1 MTEPTTAHAA
11 LAAGLARSTLG
22 EPAVPAMSYPIM
34 VDGAQVGWSASC
46 YEIARSLATELVVAL
61 EAERDDLRAR
71 LAVALDGCCPDCG
84 GSGIGSDAC
93 DGPGH
98 HTPPCPSCEGSGL
111 TPDGRRLVAQRDAA
125 WAERDAAQA
134 RVAELEAPGE
144 CNSIH
149 KLRAQVADLQAVV
162 ERVRPVVEVLSAACE
177 QGRPT
182 NLYNLLV
189 RMGRDFTPAHEDAA
203 WLRSLLLTAPDP
215 AHRPGHTDLM
225 VAPES
230 VLDLAPTECPAC
242 RGSGWGD
249 AREIATCVVCR
260 GSGLAPQSE
269 PLAEHEPDES
279 KGTRWESPPQSAPA
293 PDGRF
298 TVDSARRFK

>member
-1 MTEPTTAHAA
+1 MTDPTTARF
-11 LAAGLARSTLG
+11 ARSTLG

-111 TPDGRRLVAQRDAA
+111 APGARRMAAQRNAA

-144 CNSIH
+144 CASIH
-149 KLRAQVADLQAVV
+149 KLRAQVTDLQAAV
-162 ERVRPVVEVLSAACE
+162 ERVRPVVEVLAGACHSAVRGEVATISRLVIGL
-177 QGRPT
+177 GRGNST
-182 NLYNLLV
+182 FY
-189 RMGRDFTPAHEDAA
+189 DTAA
-203 WLRSLLLTAPDP
+203 WLHSLLSTAPDS
-215 AHRPGHTDLM
+215 AHRPTHTDLM

-298 TVDSARRFK
+298 TVDSAWRFK

>member
-1 MTEPTTAHAA
+1 MTDPTTPAA
-11 LAAGLARSTLG
+11 LDAAL
-22 EPAVPAMSYPIM
+22 
-34 VDGAQVGWSASC
+34 D
-46 YEIARSLATELVVAL
+46 AL

-71 LAVALDGCCPDCG
+71 LTVALDGLCPDCG

-162 ERVRPVVEVLSAACE
+162 ERVRPVVDVLAGACSRCAE
-177 QGRPT
+177 GTITDVATRAFASLMIP
-182 NLYNLLV
+182 
-189 RMGRDFTPAHEDAA
+189 MGRGDDTFDVAAA
-203 WLRSLLLTAPDP
+203 WLRSLLSTAPDP
-215 AHRPGHTDLM
+215 AHRPGHTCS
-225 VAPES
+225 AS
-230 VLDLAPTECPAC
+230 GPTEIAALVAALQGV
-242 RGSGWGD
+242 GS
-249 AREIATCVVCR
+249 
-260 GSGLAPQSE
+260 
-269 PLAEHEPDES
+269 
-279 KGTRWESPPQSAPA
+279 
-293 PDGRF
+293 
-298 TVDSARRFK
+298 

>member
-1 MTEPTTAHAA
+1 MTDPTTPAA
-11 LAAGLARSTLG
+11 LDAAL
-22 EPAVPAMSYPIM
+22 
-34 VDGAQVGWSASC
+34 D
-46 YEIARSLATELVVAL
+46 AL

-84 GSGIGSDAC
+84 GSGIGADAC

-149 KLRAQVADLQAVV
+149 KLRAQVADLQAAI
-162 ERVRPVVEVLSAACE
+162 ERVRPVVDELAAAWDCGSPMMIRHLME
-177 QGRPT
+177 RLGRAAYT
-182 NLYNLLV
+182 SRV
-189 RMGRDFTPAHEDAA
+189 EDAA

-230 VLDLAPTECPAC
+230 VPDLAPQPPPTPGE
-242 RGSGWGD
+242 SED
-249 AREIATCVVCR
+249 AALRETIAR
-260 GSGLAPQSE
+260 LEADPRR
-269 PLAEHEPDES
+269 A
-279 KGTRWESPPQSAPA
+279 A
-293 PDGRF
+293 
-298 TVDSARRFK
+298 ARPSRR